1 MEEGRIV
8 KGIGGFYYVQ
18 TNKDLLECRA
28 RGIFRN
34 TNEKPYVGD
43 LVEVTR
49 NPDGSGNLEK
59 IMTRT
64 SLLLRPPVANATQV
78 IAVFSWKE
86 PKLNEILLQKVLVT
100 GEKEGLKVVVC
111 FNKSEFMDE
120 SNRREVEGWFSH
132 TGYPILFVSAKEQ
145 LNLDQ
150 LRSMLAGN
158 ITLLAG
164 PSGVGKSSL
173 IERLLGKNLVE
184 VGALSEK
191 IKRGKHTTRH
201 VELFYLG
208 EDAYLADTPGF
219 GNLTVQSMSPQD
231 LEGLFPEFK
240 PFREGC
246 RFIGCRHQNEPDC
259 AVKDA
264 VGNEIS
270 PQRYAFYLQLLKE
283 MDEAKGQ

>member
-8 KGIGGFYYVQ
+8 KGIGGFYYVR
-18 TNKDLLECRA
+18 TEHDLLECRA

-43 LVEVTR
+43 LVQVTR

-59 IMTRT
+59 ILPRT

-86 PKLNEILLQKVLVT
+86 PKLNESLLQKVLVS
-100 GEKEGLKVVVC
+100 GEKEGLRVVVC
-111 FNKSEFMDE
+111 FNKAEFMDE
-120 SNRREVEGWFSH
+120 IHKSEVRGWFAH
-132 TGYPILFVSAKEQ
+132 TGYPVLFVSARDQ
-145 LNLDQ
+145 VNLDQ
-150 LRSMLAGN
+150 IREILMGN

-173 IERLLGKNLVE
+173 IARLVGKDLVE

-201 VELFYLG
+201 VELFALG
-208 EDAYLADTPGF
+208 GDSYLADTPGF
-219 GNLTVQSMSPQD
+219 GNLMVQAMDPQD
-231 LEGLFPEFK
+231 LEMLFPEFE
-240 PFREGC
+240 PFRKEC
-246 RFIGCRHQNEPDC
+246 RFVGCRHQNEPDC
-259 AVKDA
+259 AVKEV
-264 VGNEIS
+264 VGHQIS
-270 PQRYAFYLQLLKE
+270 LQRYGFYLQLLKE
-283 MDEAKGQ
+283 MDESKGL